1 MSYNETYAKIYR
13 ELLQVEGDFNM
24 KSVMVT
30 AFLNSP
36 EHFTKKQIK
45 ELALQVLDDSLNNG
59 MILMVGEGV
68 YVSVLSKEAD
78 KLKGVVKY
86 GVVNNW
92 RDNDSLS
99 RHIKSSV
106 FDTQTQNEEE
116 TLSK

>member
-13 ELLQVEGDFNM
+13 ELLQTNGDFNM

-45 ELALQVLDDSLNNG
+45 ELALKVLDDSLNNG
-59 MILMVGEGV
+59 MILMIGKGI
-68 YVSVLSKEAD
+68 YVSALSKEAE
-78 KLKGVVKY
+78 KLDGVVKY

-99 RHIKSSV
+99 INIKSSV
-106 FDTQTQNEEE
+106 FDTRIQNEEE
-116 TLSK
+116 TLNK